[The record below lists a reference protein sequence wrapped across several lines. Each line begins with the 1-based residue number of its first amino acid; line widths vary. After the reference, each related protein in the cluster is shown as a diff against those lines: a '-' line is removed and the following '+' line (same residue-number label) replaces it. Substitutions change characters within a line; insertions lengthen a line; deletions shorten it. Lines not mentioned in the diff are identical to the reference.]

1 MALDS
6 YASKKVMKALA
17 DTAGDRKAAQKLL
30 VQQAAA
36 DPRLL
41 MALAKPFLS
50 GIVGHAVQQAPQDAA
65 RAARPARK
73 PMSKPRALT
82 AEALDSVIGQLGASI
97 GEAKAPQGM
106 AAVLSQP
113 KRTKAG
119 AKHQDSMRQLA
130 RAFAAKRLDPAGS

>member
-1 MALDS
+1 
-6 YASKKVMKALA
+6 
-17 DTAGDRKAAQKLL
+17 
-30 VQQAAA
+30 
-36 DPRLL
+36 
-41 MALAKPFLS
+41 
-50 GIVGHAVQQAPQDAA
+50 
-65 RAARPARK
+65 
-73 PMSKPRALT
+73 MSKPRALT
-82 AEALDSVIGQLGASI
+82 AEALDSVIGQLGDSI

>member
-1 MALDS
+1 MPLDS
-6 YASKKVMKALA
+6 YASQKVLKALA
-17 DTAGDRKAAQKLL
+17 DTSGDRKAAHKLV
-30 VQQAAA
+30 VQWASA

-50 GIVGHAVQQAPQDAA
+50 GIVGHAVQQAPQEA
-65 RAARPARK
+65 RARAGRK

-106 AAVLSQP
+106 AAVLSRP
-113 KRTKAG
+113 KPTKAG
-119 AKHQDSMRQLA
+119 QGHQDSMRQLA
-130 RAFAAKRLDPAGS
+130 RAFAAKRLDTAGG